1 MAQRSK
7 KKSFDQTDLKQENH
21 HHAHKKHSKTKGF
34 HNGDMHHDMNGGMI
48 IENGSDNGS
57 GMLWKIFS
65 EYYAITF

>member
-21 HHAHKKHSKTKGF
+21 HAHKKHSKTKGL

-48 IENGSDNGS
+48 IENGFDNGS
-57 GMLWKIFS
+57 GMLRN
-65 EYYAITF
+65 